1 MMNKS
6 KQDEFE
12 RTFLVRYL
20 PSDLTSCR
28 SKEIHD
34 IYIPYDVSHCKLR
47 LRKSGDVIEM
57 TKKERALEHE
67 GSHLHEYT
75 IPLTAAE
82 FDALRVIKG
91 KEVRKI
97 RYYYNSDDVVYE
109 VGVFQDLLLGLVVV
123 DVEFES
129 KKSMLTFQPPEW
141 LLTEVTEE
149 DFLAGGELCGKSYS
163 DISPRLENLSYNPIF
178 TIL

>member
-1 MMNKS
+1 MNMS

-12 RTFLVRYL
+12 RTFLARHL
-20 PSDLTSCR
+20 PTDLTNCR

-34 IYIPYDVSHCKLR
+34 IYIPHNVSHCKLR

-75 IPLTAAE
+75 IPLTVAE

-97 RYYYNSDDVVYE
+97 RYYYNSDNVVYE
-109 VGVFQDLLLGLVVV
+109 VGVFQDKLQGLVVV
-123 DVEFES
+123 DVEFDNKE
-129 KKSMLTFQPPEW
+129 SMLAFQQPEW
-141 LLTEVTEE
+141 VLVEVTQEN
-149 DFLAGGELCGKSYS
+149 FLAGGELCGKSYS
-163 DISPRLENLSYNPIF
+163 DISSQLDELAYKPIF
-178 TIL
+178 